1 VSQPMNN
8 GPGTPEAAASLT
20 IESVPAL
27 VRAHPDALLSDAVL
41 GFACALDDV
50 SFERLRKRLSD
61 QYVRTADLQ
70 AFVRA
75 VRAQSKAANDARK
88 SSRKPERDDRPQ
100 IVITT
105 DEGAVNEQAAAA
117 LVRIA
122 GLFSRMGELV
132 RVIESKRRRPGEA
145 DPYSVTEIRVVT
157 EPLLRELM
165 ARSARWVEV
174 KEDPHGGSIT
184 MPAHPPEWCVKA
196 VRAWHDW
203 PELPPLYHVA
213 ESPVLLAD
221 GRVIQRAGYD
231 APTGILCGTKIE
243 IRESSKLTRE
253 GARAA
258 AKYVLDLVSQ
268 VPFEDDVHRSSFLA
282 ALLTPIARWA
292 FKGQCPLFMFDANK
306 EGTGKG
312 FLVNIISGI
321 ALGHPCDVTVQTADE
336 DEERKFITSKI
347 LTAQPI
353 VLIDECDKPFGSGA
367 LQGVLTSGVWSPRL
381 LGTNDSPSYPAYI
394 VWFAA
399 GNNVQLK
406 SGDIARRTC
415 FVRIVTGLDNPA
427 ERVGF
432 KIEDM
437 PAHVEKHRAEL
448 FRACLVMLRA
458 WLLAD
463 MKPSDLEGWGGRWGS
478 VDDWDRVVR
487 GAIVYAGLAD
497 PIGAKG
503 TAVAPNV
510 KEGLADLV
518 LGLEEVTASVGHEG
532 EATITQIHDAL
543 ADNDARRKEIRESW
557 GNGVQPPA
565 ITFPRI
571 RKGIASLMPQLKG
584 NTPTGQQLGNL
595 LGRNKAAAIPS
606 PGGRRWIQYR
616 HCDGGMWRVDI
627 VAEQAAMVSPDA
639 DDVDYEAK
647 ERAAMQ

>member
-1 VSQPMNN
+1 MIQPIDQ
-8 GPGTPEAAASLT
+8 GPGSPGGFSSLS
-20 IESVPAL
+20 IDSVSERIRTDP
-27 VRAHPDALLSDAVL
+27 HALLSDAVL
-41 GFACALDDV
+41 GYAASLDDI

-61 QYVRTADLQ
+61 QYVRTPDLQ

-75 VRAQSKAANDARK
+75 VRAKAKEATSARK
-88 SSRKPERDDRPQ
+88 SARKPDVDDRPQ

-117 LVRIA
+117 LARIV
-122 GLFSRMGELV
+122 GLYSRMGELV
-132 RVIESKRRRPGEA
+132 RVIESKRRRPGEPE
-145 DPYSVTEIRVVT
+145 PYSVTEIRVVS
-157 EPLLRELM
+157 EPLLREFM
-165 ARSARWVEV
+165 SRSARWVET

-184 MPAHPPEWCVKA
+184 APAHPPDWCVKA

-231 APTGILCGTKIE
+231 GPTGILCGTKIE
-243 IRESSKLTRE
+243 IRDSSKLTRD

-258 AKYVLDLVSQ
+258 AKYLLDLVSQ
-268 VPFEDDVHRSSFLA
+268 VPFEDDVHRASFIA

-321 ALGHPCDVTVQTADE
+321 ALGHPCDVTVQTSDE

-437 PAHVEKHRAEL
+437 PAHVEANRPEL

-487 GAIVYAGLAD
+487 GAIVYAGLSD

-518 LGLEEVTASVGHEG
+518 LGLEEVTAAVGHEG
-532 EATITQIHDAL
+532 EATIAQIHDSL
-543 ADNDARRKEIRESW
+543 ADNDTRRKEIRESW

-565 ITFPRI
+565 VNFPRL

-584 NTPTGQQLGNL
+584 GTPTGNQMGAL
-595 LGRNKAAAIPS
+595 LGRNKASAVPS

-616 HCDGGMWRVDI
+616 HSDGGLWRVD
-627 VAEQAAMVSPDA
+627 AVSEAPAQTTEPD
-639 DDVDYEAK
+639 VGE
-647 ERAAMQ
+647 ERHDIE

>member
-1 VSQPMNN
+1 MIQQIDQ
-8 GPGTPEAAASLT
+8 GPGSPEAYAPIT

-27 VRAHPDALLSDAVL
+27 VRSDPNALLSDAVL
-41 GFACALDDV
+41 SFAGSLDDV
-50 SFERLRKRLSD
+50 SFERLRKRLADS
-61 QYVRTADLQ
+61 YVRTSDLQ
-70 AFVRA
+70 AFVRS
-75 VRAQSKAANDARK
+75 VRAKAKETNEARK

-100 IVITT
+100 IVITV
-105 DEGAVNEQAAAA
+105 DEGAVNEQAIAA
-117 LVRIA
+117 LARIP
-122 GLFSRMGELV
+122 GLYSRMGELV
-132 RVIESKRRRPGEA
+132 RVVESKRRRPGEA
-145 DPYSVTEIRVVT
+145 EPYAVTEIRIVT
-157 EPLLRELM
+157 EPLLREFM
-165 ARSARWVEV
+165 ARSARWIEV
-174 KEDPHGGSIT
+174 KEDPMGGAQSI
-184 MPAHPPEWCVKA
+184 PAHPPDWSVKG
-196 VRAWHDW
+196 VRAQHDW

-221 GRVIQRAGYD
+221 GRVIQRPGYD
-231 APTGILCGTKIE
+231 VPTGILCGTKIAVDATGP
-243 IRESSKLTRE
+243 LTR
-253 GARAA
+253 ADSQAA
-258 AKYVLDLVSQ
+258 AKYILDLVSQ
-268 VPFEDDVHRSSFLA
+268 VPFENDAHRGSFMA

-312 FLVNIISGI
+312 FLVNIISSI
-321 ALGHPCDVTVQTADE
+321 ALGHACDVTVQTADE
-336 DEERKFITSKI
+336 EEERKFITSKV

-394 VWFAA
+394 VWMAA

-415 FVRIVTGLDNPA
+415 FIRIVTDLDNPA

-437 PAHVEKHRAEL
+437 PAHVERHRAEL

-458 WLLAD
+458 WLISGLNPNELD
-463 MKPSDLEGWGGRWGS
+463 GWGGRWGS

-497 PIGAKG
+497 PIAAKG

-518 LGLEEVTASVGHEG
+518 LGLEEVTASIGHEG

-543 ADNDARRKEIRESW
+543 ADNDARRKEVRESW
-557 GNGVQPPA
+557 GNGVQPPPVS
-565 ITFPRI
+565 FPRL

-584 NTPTGQQLGNL
+584 GTPTGQQLGNL
-595 LGRNKAAAIPS
+595 LGRNKNAAVPS
-606 PGGRRWIQYR
+606 SAGRMWIRYR
-616 HCDGGMWRVDI
+616 HSDGGLWRVD
-627 VAEQAAMVSPDA
+627 VVKASTTPEDDDYAAE
-639 DDVDYEAK
+639 
-647 ERAAMQ
+647 ERAGMA